1 MENVIG
7 HGSPYR
13 KIQEQQEQW
22 VGQWLD
28 TYFYPYVS
36 GMFSRNIDTET
47 QKRGVDVYLTGNTKA
62 ISIDEKAG
70 VAWCNSNL
78 NKYSL
83 ELSILT
89 IDEFNRKH
97 EINGWY
103 LSDSLSTHMALVFI
117 NSAQTYNE
125 RYLASSA
132 ITDATVVV
140 IDKKKFQEKL
150 DIIGWTKQNLKA
162 KSDQIRNAW
171 NVYGKDYKYHVSLGT
186 LNNNDIH
193 FYLQETQKE
202 EGICMQF
209 AKHFLIDVS
218 DFTYRIT
225 DGKME
230 RLK

>member
-1 MENVIG
+1 MRNTIG
-7 HGSPYR
+7 HGSEYR
-13 KIQEQQEQW
+13 AKQEQQEQW
-22 VGQWLD
+22 VGMWLD
-28 TYFYPYVS
+28 KYFYPKVS
-36 GMFSRNIDTET
+36 GMFSRNIYTET
-47 QKRGVDVYLTGNTKA
+47 QKRGIDVYLTGNTKC

-70 VAWCNSNL
+70 VAWCNTNL

-103 LSDSLSTHMALVFI
+103 MSDTLSTHMALVFI
-117 NSAQTYNE
+117 NSAQTYND

-140 IDKKKFQEKL
+140 IDKAKLQEKL
-150 DIIGWTKQNLKA
+150 NIMGWTKQNLKA

-171 NVYGKDYKYHVSLGT
+171 NVYGKDYKYHVNLGT
-186 LNNNDIH
+186 LTNNNIH

-209 AKHFLIDVS
+209 TKQFLIDVS
-218 DFTYRIT
+218 DFSYRIT
-225 DGKME
+225 DEKME